1 MPSARKV
8 DYERSPVISFLL
20 NKKGAAKTPTV
31 NHRLLRA
38 ASQTSSLCE
47 PFEAK
52 QAKRVPKQL
61 FFLPLTGTETTL
73 VLSIW
78 ASPPG
83 TFNLLNGKKTPNVS
97 FNLTSAFL
105 C

>member
-8 DYERSPVISFLL
+8 DYQRSPVISFLL

-31 NHRLLRA
+31 NHRLLGA
-38 ASQTSSLCE
+38 AFHTSSLCE

-61 FFLPLTGTETTL
+61 FFYP
-73 VLSIW
+73 
-78 ASPPG
+78 
-83 TFNLLNGKKTPNVS
+83 
-97 FNLTSAFL
+97 
-105 C
+105 